1 MSTAKRLAL
10 ESLGLTDQSTPAE
23 VNAAISSWIGEQTA
37 HLTGE
42 PVDLVNE
49 PPHYKAGG
57 MEAIDVIEA
66 FAPDNYHRA
75 SALKYLLR
83 AGRKDDTV
91 QDLEK
96 AVWYIRREIDTL
108 LDALEEE
115 LKEP

>member
-1 MSTAKRLAL
+1 MPD
-10 ESLGLTDQSTPAE
+10 EPVDQSASPA
-23 VNAAISSWIGEQTA
+23 
-37 HLTGE
+37 E
-42 PVDLVNE
+42 PVDLVNQ

-91 QDLEK
+91 QDLRK
-96 AVWYIRREIDTL
+96 AVWYIKREIERQETSN
-108 LDALEEE
+108 E
-115 LKEP
+115 

>member
-1 MSTAKRLAL
+1 MPD
-10 ESLGLTDQSTPAE
+10 EPVDQSASPA
-23 VNAAISSWIGEQTA
+23 
-37 HLTGE
+37 E
-42 PVDLVNE
+42 PVDLVNH

-91 QDLEK
+91 QDLRK
-96 AVWYIRREIDTL
+96 AVWYIKREIERQETSN
-108 LDALEEE
+108 E
-115 LKEP
+115 